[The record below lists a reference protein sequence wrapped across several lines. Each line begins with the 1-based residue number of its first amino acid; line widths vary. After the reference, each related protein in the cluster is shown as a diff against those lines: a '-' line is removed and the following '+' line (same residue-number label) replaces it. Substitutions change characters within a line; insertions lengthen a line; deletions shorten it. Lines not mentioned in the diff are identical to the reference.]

1 MDDSLFLENYNMI
14 LIRYSGE
21 IWLKSTKVK
30 MRMVKTLMNNIK
42 RMLNRVNLKFH
53 KYQLSK
59 DSSRIFY
66 FFSNEDI
73 PRAVELFKKVFG
85 IYSFSPAL
93 RTSNKMKNIK
103 ERTLEVAEVILEKH
117 DSFALR
123 VKRSGVHDY
132 SSHDVAV
139 KVGAEI
145 MENFQE
151 LNLSVDLTNPK
162 KKIYIEVRDNFTYIF
177 TDIIHNYWEGLPLSK
192 RNQIFVMDCGRI
204 DDLLAGFLLMRRGA
218 QIFPILFDVSNERER
233 VTDKWVSR
241 WKVVRDFISFNKFF
255 LQILDLSSLLEEIL
269 TQTPKKEY
277 TCALCRLVRLDI
289 LAKLNDRIRLFK
301 DVKAYSDGLNLN
313 NDNYCIDTV
322 DLQSIALNYLFSQN
336 PIFTS
341 IVAMDK
347 SEIKERLNK
356 IDKNLKEFDYCK
368 FKPKNQEIDLE
379 EVKKL
384 YQSLNTDKLIEECIN
399 NIKQINLS

>member
-1 MDDSLFLENYNMI
+1 MDDSLFLKNYNMI

-30 MRMVKTLMNNIK
+30 MRMVNTLMDNIK
-42 RMLNRVNLKFH
+42 NMLNRVNLKFH

-73 PRAVELFKKVFG
+73 PRSVELFKKVFG

-103 ERTLEVAEVILEKH
+103 ERTLEVAEIILEKH

-145 MENFQE
+145 MESFPE
-151 LNLSVDLTNPK
+151 LDLSVDLTNPK
-162 KKIYIEVRDNFTYIF
+162 KKIYIEVRDEFTYIF
-177 TDIIHNYWEGLPLSK
+177 TEIIHNYWEGLPLSK

-218 QIFPILFDVSNERER
+218 QIFPILFDISKDGERLRE
-233 VTDKWVSR
+233 KWLSR
-241 WKVVRDFISFNKFF
+241 WEVVRDFIPFNKFN
-255 LQILDLSSLLEEIL
+255 LQILDLSSLLEKIL

-277 TCALCRLVRLDI
+277 TCALCRLLRFDM
-289 LAKLNDRIRLFK
+289 LAKLNEQIRTFK
-301 DVKAYSDGLNLN
+301 GVKAYSDGLNLS
-313 NDNYCIDTV
+313 NDNYCTDTV

-347 SEIKERLNK
+347 SEIKDRLTK
-356 IDKNLKEFDYCK
+356 FDRNLKEFDYCK
-368 FKPKNQEIDLE
+368 FKPQNQEIDLE
-379 EVKKL
+379 ELKEL
-384 YQSLNTDKLIEECIN
+384 YQSLDTDKLIEECIN
-399 NIKQINLS
+399 NIKEINLS